1 MARVIPLP
9 NPPRAPRRRSADGGP
24 APDPLSVTP
33 PVVDLPPGIRSQ
45 PVWVPPGPSAIEVA
59 AGAASGIGTVLA
71 GPVMTPAVLRALGG
85 LVARPAPTPGG
96 SSSIA
101 AARRRVEARAAGSV
115 AALGDPG
122 WFGPESVAWRVH
134 ADAALFVAGM
144 TAFALQSLHPL
155 ALAGVAD
162 HSAFAE
168 DFTGR
173 LRRTAE
179 FVSGVIYGSSSEAE
193 ARVALV
199 HRVHERVV
207 GVAPD
212 GRPYSANDP
221 DLLEWVHIGEYLA
234 IGAAYRRFGLHP
246 LALDD
251 LDRYVGEVSVV
262 GEAFGLAHPPR
273 TWAELDAAY
282 QRFRPDL
289 AVGEQAVTAIRFLR
303 RPPGLPAAALSL
315 WQVFWW
321 GAVACLP
328 PTARRLLNLRD
339 PRPSELAACRAV
351 IRSLGAAL
359 GTHPGLAAGRA
370 RLGLEA

>member
-1 MARVIPLP
+1 
-9 NPPRAPRRRSADGGP
+9 
-24 APDPLSVTP
+24 
-33 PVVDLPPGIRSQ
+33 
-45 PVWVPPGPSAIEVA
+45 VPPGPTGLELA
-59 AGAASGIGTVLA
+59 AGAATGIGTILA
-71 GPVMTPAVLRALGG
+71 GPLMQPAVVRALGG
-85 LVARPAPTPGG
+85 LVSRPSPAGDGPRSLTE
-96 SSSIA
+96 
-101 AARRRVEARAAGSV
+101 ARRRVAARVAGSPDAV
-115 AALGDPG
+115 GDPG
-122 WFGPESVAWRVH
+122 WFGPASVAWRVH

-179 FVSGVIYGSSSEAE
+179 FVSGVVYGSAAEAE

-199 HRVHERVV
+199 RRVHDYVV
-207 GVAPD
+207 GTAPD

-234 IGAAYRRFGLHP
+234 LGAAYRRFGLHP
-246 LALDD
+246 LSLGD
-251 LDRYVGEVSVV
+251 LDRYIGEVAIV
-262 GEAFGLAHPPR
+262 GEALGVARPPQ

-289 AVGEQAVTAIRFLR
+289 AVGEQAATAIRFLR
-303 RPPGLPAAALSL
+303 RPPGLPRAAQSL

-328 PTARRLLNLRD
+328 PSARRLLNLRD
-339 PRPSELAACRAV
+339 PRPHELAVCRAV
-351 IRSLGAAL
+351 VRALGAAL
-359 GTHPGLAAGRA
+359 GTPPPLVAARA